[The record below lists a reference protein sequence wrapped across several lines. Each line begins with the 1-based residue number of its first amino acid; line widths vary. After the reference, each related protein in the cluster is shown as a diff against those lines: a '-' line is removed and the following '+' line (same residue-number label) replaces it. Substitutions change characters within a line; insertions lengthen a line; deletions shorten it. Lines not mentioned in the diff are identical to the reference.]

1 MKKVKKSVNCRVFVR
16 KGFIPLEKNIMMDN
30 GGTEKTRGEVLYTPD
45 EQLQHLQ
52 QYFFELVDIEDG
64 RPSDGWGSPYT
75 IKHSK

>member
-1 MKKVKKSVNCRVFVR
+1 
-16 KGFIPLEKNIMMDN
+16 MMDN